1 MTKTRS
7 TRSKR
12 IRSKSIRSK
21 SARSKR
27 IRSKRIRSKSIRSKS
42 IRSKSARKTHTLV
55 RGNNKINNKSRR
67 RGKSVRHLFRG
78 GVDAPLP
85 PPPPPPLP
93 DGDDNDNGSVSDG
106 DDDDNG
112 SVGDGDDT
120 DDDEEDD
127 RALLHAVLSQNARTL
142 KALLVT
148 ESSRINDDVYTGI
161 DFDRRYWTLLH
172 LALINVD
179 EFTYEDPS
187 LEIVQILLNVKGL
200 NVNKKDSKGKT
211 PLMVAKGVEFVKL
224 LLGHRDINVNERD
237 KNGSTALWLL
247 ANLPGPDEWR
257 PEEEEGDGAERGADT
272 LEIAQLLI
280 DAGADVNIR
289 GADGTTPLE
298 AAEKRGFTEYVEKF
312 SKIKRRLPFAKA
324 LHSIKGIN
332 EDTAKMKVLQN
343 EDLQR
348 EIRKW
353 LG

>member
-1 MTKTRS
+1 
-7 TRSKR
+7 
-12 IRSKSIRSK
+12 
-21 SARSKR
+21 
-27 IRSKRIRSKSIRSKS
+27 
-42 IRSKSARKTHTLV
+42 
-55 RGNNKINNKSRR
+55 
-67 RGKSVRHLFRG
+67 
-78 GVDAPLP
+78 VDAP

-93 DGDDNDNGSVSDG
+93 DGDDNDNGSVSDGDDNDNGSVSDG

-112 SVGDGDDT
+112 SVGDGDD
-120 DDDEEDD
+120 DED
-127 RALLHAVLSQNARTL
+127 RALFHAVLSQNARTL

-148 ESSRINDDVYTGI
+148 ESSRINDDMYTGI

-172 LALINVD
+172 LALIHED
-179 EFTYEDPS
+179 ELTSEDPS
-187 LEIVQILLNVKGL
+187 MEIVQILLNVKGL
-200 NVNKKDSKGKT
+200 NVNKKDSEGKT

-237 KNGSTALWLL
+237 NNGSTALWLL
-247 ANLPGPDEWR
+247 ANLHGLGEGDWPV
-257 PEEEEGDGAERGADT
+257 EEEEEEEEAEHRADT

-289 GADGTTPLE
+289 GADKTTPLE

-312 SKIKRRLPFAKA
+312 SKIKRRLPFAKTI
-324 LHSIKGIN
+324 HSIKGIN

>member
-1 MTKTRS
+1 MGGKN
-7 TRSKR
+7 
-12 IRSKSIRSK
+12 IR
-21 SARSKR
+21 
-27 IRSKRIRSKSIRSKS
+27 
-42 IRSKSARKTHTLV
+42 
-55 RGNNKINNKSRR
+55 NNKSRR

-78 GVDAPLP
+78 GVGDEDDNDNGSVG
-85 PPPPPPLP
+85 
-93 DGDDNDNGSVSDG
+93 DGDDNDNGSVGDG
-106 DDDDNG
+106 DDDGDN
-112 SVGDGDDT
+112 DT

-127 RALLHAVLSQNARTL
+127 MALFHAVQSQNARTL

-148 ESSRINDDVYTGI
+148 ESSRINDLSNEDWDHVGMGG
-161 DFDRRYWTLLH
+161 RQWTLLH
-172 LALINVD
+172 LALINED
-179 EFTYEDPS
+179 EITSEDPS
-187 LEIVQILLNVKGL
+187 LEIVQMLLNVKGL
-200 NVNKKDSKGKT
+200 DVNKKDSEGKT

-237 KNGSTALWLL
+237 NNGSTALWLL
-247 ANLPGPDEWR
+247 ANLHGPDE
-257 PEEEEGDGAERGADT
+257 EEEEEEEEEHRADT

-348 EIRKW
+348 EIRDY
-353 LG
+353 L